1 MRGQNEAVKQ
11 PLVIHQKGGIESAR
25 MPADSPVCV
34 GRLDDDSERDKQQQP
49 KKTPMMIRINRCVLE
64 TLVALFGSPAPT
76 KVYILVG
83 EGRAIMP

>member
-34 GRLDDDSERDKQQQP
+34 GRLDDNSDRDKQQQQQQI
-49 KKTPMMIRINRCVLE
+49 MMSGINRCVLE
-64 TLVALFGSPAPT
+64 MLVALFGSPAPT
-76 KVYILVG
+76 KVYVLG
-83 EGRAIMP
+83 CGGGT